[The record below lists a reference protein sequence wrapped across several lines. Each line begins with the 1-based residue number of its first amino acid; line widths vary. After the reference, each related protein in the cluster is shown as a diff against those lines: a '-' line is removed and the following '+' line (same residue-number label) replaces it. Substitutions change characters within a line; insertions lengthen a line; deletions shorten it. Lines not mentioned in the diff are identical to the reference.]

1 MGKKVKIRYSIIIP
15 TFNRADYLEMGC
27 KAISDQIRNKQGVE
41 VIVVDDG
48 SEEKIACCNREI
60 TRRNGF
66 IYIYQE
72 NLGVV
77 FARNTGIGR
86 SKGEWIIFLDDDV
99 LTGDNWFD
107 RITASLSKLSE
118 SVVGAEGMVEGSG
131 DGLWDRDVQNL
142 EGGAFLTCHLA
153 VRKETL
159 IELSGFDTA
168 FEKDLPCCEDH
179 ELAVRLLK
187 KGKVVFMHDVKV
199 IHLPRKVKLIRY
211 ILQAPKRIRS
221 LLKADLY
228 FYTKHPD
235 QYCYFRY
242 AHTFLGTC
250 LSVLFKNVIK
260 TFKRR
265 DLKRITAN
273 PLQSIV
279 LLIASSVEQLCAWV
293 VLAELLL
300 IYRKR
305 KPGKKDNA

>member
-1 MGKKVKIRYSIIIP
+1 MKIRFSIIIP
-15 TFNRADYLEMGC
+15 TFNRDDYLEKSCM
-27 KAISDQIRNKQGVE
+27 AISDQIRKKQDVE

-48 SEEKIACCNREI
+48 SEERIACRNREI
-60 TRRNGF
+60 TGRNGF
-66 IYIYQE
+66 NYIYQQ
-72 NLGVV
+72 NRGVV
-77 FARNTGIGR
+77 SARNTGIDR

-99 LTGDNWFD
+99 LTGDNWFN
-107 RITASLSKLSE
+107 RITDSLSGLSE

-131 DGLWDRDVQNL
+131 DGLWDREVQNL

-153 VRKETL
+153 VRKNIL

-179 ELAVRLLK
+179 ELAARLLK
-187 KGKVVFMHDVKV
+187 KGKVVFLSDVKV
-199 IHLPRKVKLIRY
+199 THLPRKVKLIRY

-228 FYTKHPD
+228 FYTRHPD
-235 QYCYFRY
+235 QYRFFRH
-242 AHTFLGTC
+242 ADTFWGTC

-279 LLIASSVEQLCAWV
+279 LLTASLIEQLCAWV
-293 VLAELLL
+293 VTAELLL
-300 IYRKR
+300 IYRKS
-305 KPGKKDNA
+305 KTGKKERV